1 MVLLKSHIRILKELI
16 KRGDKGMTASK
27 LIPKREYRKTVIKYL
42 ESEGLVRVTYSG
54 GGMRVYATERAK
66 RLLSKYGEDVDEEKD
81 VIETDI
87 DIAA

>member
-1 MVLLKSHIRILKELI
+1 MVLLKSHIRILRELV

-27 LIPKREYRKTVIKYL
+27 LIAKREYRVKVIKYL

-66 RLLSKYGEDVDEEKD
+66 RLLERLEREKPELL
-81 VIETDI
+81 VNT
-87 DIAA
+87 

>member
-1 MVLLKSHIRILKELI
+1 MALLKSHIRILKELV

-27 LIPKREYRKTVIKYL
+27 LIAKREYRVKVIKYL

-66 RLLSKYGEDVDEEKD
+66 KLLERLEKEKPELL
-81 VIETDI
+81 VNT
-87 DIAA
+87 

>member
-1 MVLLKSHIRILKELI
+1 VVLLKSHVRILKELV

-27 LIPKREYRKTVIKYL
+27 LIAKREYRVKVIKYL

-66 RLLSKYGEDVDEEKD
+66 RLLERLEKEKPELL
-81 VIETDI
+81 VNT
-87 DIAA
+87 